1 MNSAQ
6 GRSDANDYLEK
17 RERSGERGMP
27 LEFQPGGQQAFQLWT
42 RRGGWTADMEEKREA
57 HLASLGE

>member
-17 RERSGERGMP
+17 RGEESEECHWNSNR
-27 LEFQPGGQQAFQLWT
+27 EGGQQAFQLWT